1 MAAVILIAAF
11 VTPSGASDASV
22 DIVNHMGPGNPI
34 QVSEQGEIWA
44 NSVGILTS
52 LLFSRLCIEMLR
64 LSLALLLKL
73 DPQIGNTYLEYCH
86 PVIWENGPARL

>member
-1 MAAVILIAAF
+1 MATVMLIAAF

-44 NSVGILTS
+44 NSAIILTYLLSTSYPLKCFGYPMYS
-52 LLFSRLCIEMLR
+52 LF
-64 LSLALLLKL
+64 K
-73 DPQIGNTYLEYCH
+73 
-86 PVIWENGPARL
+86 